1 MNEDSKDGD
10 TSELISSFGSPTNY
24 LNNSNNKLS
33 SKVSSRRQSLNKL
46 DAQKQKKRRSSISM
60 LNEMMM
66 TEIKE
71 SKDENGK
78 KVSESSESN
87 VYSSN
92 SSESQNESSNVNKK
106 NSKWS
111 ESNLNL
117 DSSIKKQLPY
127 NKKEKSSN
135 SENSLS
141 DQMGLLSR
149 NENTILGVNF
159 LNEDKIL
166 KKKKLETSMTSSMKI
181 FFSTKIKTEF
191 QNKLKK
197 AKILIKKN
205 QDKLTDN
212 IIKAIKD
219 DNLNMIQD
227 LMLSDTNKIIYKKIL
242 QKENFIN
249 MMLINK
255 RMKMLMMVL
264 DDNFYKFN
272 LLFPFEYI
280 TKKLKIRNKSIF
292 QNEELKQFLL
302 NVVESGLYEKVLTKV
317 MGWFL
322 ACFDL
327 KQEFIHF
334 ININYDYY
342 PYEQRIYIDN
352 DYELINEYTN
362 NPQNFN
368 EILILCLENGL
379 EELAIELVHTEGKL
393 ENGNVITTAIK
404 CKNKDFL
411 KYVWEEPIISY
422 KRYHFSNRR
431 IFQTKKSIKKDN
443 ESNFFNNGMK
453 VFNISNLIGPK
464 KNKCS
469 LPKNLI
475 TDIVSNW
482 KYLDQDN
489 ELFDSLFKSGLYD
502 EMNILLYRFP
512 SRNWHFTKVYF
523 KTIIKSKVINLILPC
538 LKDEKCKEI
547 LKENEIQEF
556 IVSHYLTEG
565 NLLYYGAEMIN
576 NMPIAYLDFTF
587 SNTFIDKTI
596 IALKNKVIN
605 NCHSPVLTCLILY
618 EIISNLKQISTN
630 FDVKCKKVSN
640 KLMIL
645 CKNIDESTSDEKY
658 IKFLLSQKDSKGRTG
673 YEIAANIPGC
683 PILESNKI
691 GNIVD
696 NMWQGH
702 LRYDGI
708 FDFSTLLR
716 YIKSPKDKDRNPFKA
731 FGSPDFHKTYFHQ
744 ICLWKSSCSL
754 RFIQESFTT
763 ISLIIIYNLYLFYI
777 VNYDEVM
784 SNINQL
790 TLRDKTLLLIYIIWC
805 CVIVLNIPLNIIY
818 CKLSKKRKFSL
829 DFWNCIEIAM
839 MICSFLTLIDTH
851 KLFPKYDEYG
861 NIIQSDKINDASFLV
876 KVTIY
881 SINDFL
887 VWLRITGILLTYNE
901 FGSLIRMIYLLSI
914 IISKY
919 LVIYLII
926 IIAAATIYTTLFYK
940 ASIMY
945 ESYSTTFTTLFQ
957 GYLNNSKYQ
966 YFYYYKKFGAILC
979 LIFVIVGGLI
989 LVNML
994 IILLSNEY
1002 EKLSKSVVVSHKSTL
1017 IRYYK
1022 RYKWDKKYG
1031 YIIFLATP
1039 FNIINYLIIPL
1050 HFFFEKKNKNKS
1062 IKNSLKD
1069 INIDNSISDSDIL
1082 MKALT
1087 NDEFDL
1093 KDINDNKNEKQNNE
1107 NKEKSKQEDI
1117 FNSIISGIYYLFF
1130 YFPIIF
1136 IIEAIISIWF
1146 IPYAYILGIFRSIKN
1161 ENTMRGSV
1169 KRIFI
1174 FLFWIIAGIP
1184 FLLYKYLSDLYFLC
1198 STIFNNFDKEE
1209 LNEKRRIRESITPKE
1224 IEQFMQFIHS
1234 RENKDKEDLQTLF
1247 RNFLLWEN
1255 QKTDKKTRRYSNY
1268 FTKLTNIGQTKTKNI
1283 NLTLIGINNRSLS
1296 FKKNIKK
1303 NSSNFSFVFSSRI
1316 YKRNLI
1322 IIEILQNFL
1331 IDNEYFIVDIEK
1343 MKMILPY
1350 TMNINNEYI
1359 KTLIYTNISNI
1370 QKALNK
1376 KKKKANT
1383 FIESKTL
1390 NKMFAAVVRLNKV
1403 FDGENTDPL
1412 KDEEERK
1419 KNKFDLE
1426 EDEDKFYINYHDI
1439 LTNMSFELKQT
1450 ILKMEFKSKENRM
1463 KNKTNK
1469 TLLAT

>member
-141 DQMGLLSR
+141 DQIGLLSR

-1184 FLLYKYLSDLYFLC
+1184 FLLYTISIKIFSKY
-1198 STIFNNFDKEE
+1198 N
-1209 LNEKRRIRESITPKE
+1209 
-1224 IEQFMQFIHS
+1224 
-1234 RENKDKEDLQTLF
+1234 
-1247 RNFLLWEN
+1247 
-1255 QKTDKKTRRYSNY
+1255 
-1268 FTKLTNIGQTKTKNI
+1268 
-1283 NLTLIGINNRSLS
+1283 
-1296 FKKNIKK
+1296 
-1303 NSSNFSFVFSSRI
+1303 
-1316 YKRNLI
+1316 
-1322 IIEILQNFL
+1322 
-1331 IDNEYFIVDIEK
+1331 
-1343 MKMILPY
+1343 
-1350 TMNINNEYI
+1350 
-1359 KTLIYTNISNI
+1359 
-1370 QKALNK
+1370 
-1376 KKKKANT
+1376 
-1383 FIESKTL
+1383 
-1390 NKMFAAVVRLNKV
+1390 
-1403 FDGENTDPL
+1403 
-1412 KDEEERK
+1412 
-1419 KNKFDLE
+1419 
-1426 EDEDKFYINYHDI
+1426 
-1439 LTNMSFELKQT
+1439 
-1450 ILKMEFKSKENRM
+1450 
-1463 KNKTNK
+1463 
-1469 TLLAT
+1469 

>member
-1 MNEDSKDGD
+1 MINEDSKSGE
-10 TSELISSFGSPTNY
+10 TSEIISSFGSPTNF

-33 SKVSSRRQSLNKL
+33 SIMSSRRQSINKFESPN
-46 DAQKQKKRRSSISM
+46 KKKRRSSLSM
-60 LNEMMM
+60 LNEMM

-78 KVSESSESN
+78 KISESN
-87 VYSSN
+87 ESNSYSSN
-92 SSESQNESSNVNKK
+92 SSESQENSTNSIKK
-106 NSKWS
+106 NSKS
-111 ESNLNL
+111 SGFNSKKLSLKNNIKNTSN
-117 DSSIKKQLPY
+117 
-127 NKKEKSSN
+127 KSKNTN
-135 SENSLS
+135 SENSYN
-141 DQMGLLSR
+141 DQLGLLSR

-159 LNEDKIL
+159 LSEDKLL
-166 KKKKLETSMTSSMKI
+166 KKKKKFDSSITSMKL
-181 FFSTKIKTEF
+181 FFGTKIKKEF
-191 QNKLKK
+191 QNKLKA
-197 AKILIKKN
+197 AKTLIKEN
-205 QDKLTDN
+205 QDKLTNN

-219 DNLNMIQD
+219 DDLNLIQD

-264 DDNFYKFN
+264 DDDFYKFN
-272 LLFPFEYI
+272 SLFPFEYI
-280 TKKLKIRNKSIF
+280 TKKLKMRNKYIF
-292 QNEELKQFLL
+292 ENEELRQFLL
-302 NVVESGLYEKVLTKV
+302 NVVESGLYEKTLTKV

-334 ININYDYY
+334 ININSDYY
-342 PYEQRIYIDN
+342 PYEQRIYLDN
-352 DYELINEYTN
+352 DYELINEYKN
-362 NPQNFN
+362 NAQNFN
-368 EILILCLENGL
+368 EILILCLENSL
-379 EELAIELVHTEGKL
+379 EELAIELVHVEGKL

-404 CKNKDFL
+404 YKSKDFL

-422 KRYHFSNRR
+422 KRYHFQNRR
-431 IFQTKKSIKKDN
+431 IFHKNQTINK
-443 ESNFFNNGMK
+443 ESQFFNKGMK
-453 VFNISNLIGPK
+453 VFNISNLIEPK
-464 KNKCS
+464 KKKTS
-469 LPKNLI
+469 LSKSLI
-475 TDIVSNW
+475 TEMISTW
-482 KYLDQDN
+482 KFLDQDN
-489 ELFDSLFKSGLYD
+489 ELFNSLFKCGLYD
-502 EMNILLYRFP
+502 EMNILLFRFP
-512 SRNWHFTKVYF
+512 NHKNWHFTKVYF

-547 LKENEIQEF
+547 LKENEIQQF
-556 IVSHYLTEG
+556 IVTNYLTEG

-576 NMPIAYLDFTF
+576 NISTTYLDFSF
-587 SNTFIDKTI
+587 SNTFIDNI
-596 IALKNKVIN
+596 ILALKNKVIN

-618 EIISNLKQISTN
+618 EIISNIKQISTN
-630 FDVKCKKVSN
+630 FGLKCKKVSD
-640 KLMIL
+640 KLMTI

-708 FDFSTLLR
+708 IDFSCILR
-716 YIKSPKDKDRNPFKA
+716 FIKYSREKDSNPFKA
-731 FGSPDFHKTYFHQ
+731 FNAPDYHKTYFHQ

-754 RFIQESFTT
+754 RFIQESLTT
-763 ISLIIIYNLYLFYI
+763 ILLIIIYNLYLYYI

-784 SNINQL
+784 ANINEL
-790 TLRDKTLLLIYIIWC
+790 TSRDRYLLLIYIIWC
-805 CVIVLNIPLNIIY
+805 CIIVLNIPLNIIY

-829 DFWNCIEIAM
+829 DFWNSMEITM
-839 MICSFLTLIDTH
+839 MICSFLTLIDTQ
-851 KLFPKYDEYG
+851 KLFPKYDEFG
-861 NIIQSDKINDASFLV
+861 NLIPSNKINDAPFLI
-876 KVTIY
+876 KVTIL

-887 VWLRITGILLTYNE
+887 VWLRVTGILITYNE

-914 IISKY
+914 VIAKY

-945 ESYSTTFTTLFQ
+945 ESYSITFTTLFQ

-966 YFYYYKKFGAILC
+966 YFDYYKKFGAILC

-1002 EKLSKSVVVSHKSTL
+1002 EKLSNHVVISQKSTL

-1050 HFFFEKKNKNKS
+1050 HMFFEKKKKNKS
-1062 IKNSLKD
+1062 IKNSLNN
-1069 INIDNSISDSDIL
+1069 INMDTSYSDIEIL
-1082 MKALT
+1082 NKTIT
-1087 NDEFDL
+1087 NDEIDFNEINENNRNDKSDDL
-1093 KDINDNKNEKQNNE
+1093 KKEINK
-1107 NKEKSKQEDI
+1107 KEDF
-1117 FNSIISGIYYLFF
+1117 FNTIVTSIYFLLF
-1130 YFPIIF
+1130 YFPLIF
-1136 IIEAIISIWF
+1136 IIEALASILL
-1146 IPYAYILGIFRSIKN
+1146 IPFAYVLGIFHAIKN
-1161 ENTMRGSV
+1161 KGTIRKN
-1169 KRIFI
+1169 INQFLI
-1174 FLFWIIAGIP
+1174 FLLWIIAGVP
-1184 FLLYKYLSDLYFLC
+1184 FLCINYLLDLFFLC
-1198 STIFNNFDKEE
+1198 LTIFNNFDKEE
-1209 LNEKRRIRESITPKE
+1209 LNEKKRIRESITTKE
-1224 IEQFMQFIHS
+1224 IEKFMQFIHS
-1234 RENKDKEDLQTLF
+1234 RETKDKEDLQSLF
-1247 RNFLLWEN
+1247 RNFLIWEN
-1255 QKTDKKTRRYSNY
+1255 EKLDKNNRRFSNY
-1268 FTKLTNIGQTKTKNI
+1268 LNRITQIGETKTKNI
-1283 NLTLIGINNRSLS
+1283 NITLIGLNH
-1296 FKKNIKK
+1296 KNIKRNKKK
-1303 NSSNFSFVFSSRI
+1303 NSSAFSFVFSSRI

-1331 IDNEYFIVDIEK
+1331 IDNEYFIVDTEK

-1370 QKALNK
+1370 QRALNK

-1390 NKMFAAVVRLNKV
+1390 NKMSGAIIRLNKV
-1403 FDGENTDPL
+1403 FDGDYTDPL
-1412 KDEEERK
+1412 KHEESNK
-1419 KNKFDLE
+1419 KNKIELE
-1426 EDEDKFYINYHDI
+1426 EDEDNFYSNYNDI
-1439 LTNMSFELKQT
+1439 LTNMTKELKQT
-1450 ILKMEFKSKENRM
+1450 ILKMEYKSKENEM
-1463 KNKTNK
+1463 KHKRNHKMF
-1469 TLLAT
+1469 